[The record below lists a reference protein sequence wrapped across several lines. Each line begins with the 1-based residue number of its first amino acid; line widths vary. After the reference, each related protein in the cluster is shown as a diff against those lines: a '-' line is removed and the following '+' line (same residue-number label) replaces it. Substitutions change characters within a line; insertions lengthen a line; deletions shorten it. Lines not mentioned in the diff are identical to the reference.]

1 MTFHWKTIL
10 LACILLLAGFIFV
23 LTRSAEL
30 LSRNYVF
37 VLDQGR
43 DFVAITDIINGQKL
57 TLIGSEIGGGYAGI
71 NGIFQGPLHYYILS
85 FFSLLFQ
92 GDPYSGIVYMFLFSL
107 MAFALSFFVARV
119 LFKSNLVAAAVSLL
133 VAISPPLIS
142 QAKFSWNPHP
152 VSLVVALLFLFTY
165 KAYSKNKKYIFLSAL
180 TAALMYN
187 FQIAS
192 TVPTVLALLIY
203 FVFIVKLRKIK
214 ELAVLFGGLLLG
226 ILPFLLFEIRHNFLA
241 LNGFVRYIS
250 DPNKDSESGYYL
262 INNHLDRFVYNF
274 GDTFSNQT
282 IIPTWLFIGIFVA
295 VFIYLVI
302 REKRKELRSFMTFLL
317 LIIGSTIFILSFLR
331 NHVFMYY
338 LYQLNM
344 SYIFLFGYILY
355 AAYQQKKKVILYVFC
370 ALLGLLSVLSV
381 QRGFIDFNNDYYDY
395 GGEHKI
401 KGKMDAI
408 DYIYKDANGQEFGLF
423 IFTPGVFTYPYDYVI
438 SWYGA
443 KKYGYMPTQSKDQ
456 LFYLLIEEDK
466 HVPLASKGWMD
477 TIIKEGRVTETTTLK
492 SGLVVQ
498 KRYGE

>member
-107 MAFALSFFVARV
+107 MAFALSFYVARV
-119 LFKSNLVAAAVSLL
+119 LFKSNIIAAAVSLL

-241 LNGFVRYIS
+241 LNGFVRYM
-250 DPNKDSESGYYL
+250 N
-262 INNHLDRFVYNF
+262 
-274 GDTFSNQT
+274 
-282 IIPTWLFIGIFVA
+282 
-295 VFIYLVI
+295 
-302 REKRKELRSFMTFLL
+302 
-317 LIIGSTIFILSFLR
+317 
-331 NHVFMYY
+331 
-338 LYQLNM
+338 
-344 SYIFLFGYILY
+344 
-355 AAYQQKKKVILYVFC
+355 
-370 ALLGLLSVLSV
+370 
-381 QRGFIDFNNDYYDY
+381 
-395 GGEHKI
+395 
-401 KGKMDAI
+401 
-408 DYIYKDANGQEFGLF
+408 
-423 IFTPGVFTYPYDYVI
+423 
-438 SWYGA
+438 
-443 KKYGYMPTQSKDQ
+443 
-456 LFYLLIEEDK
+456 
-466 HVPLASKGWMD
+466 
-477 TIIKEGRVTETTTLK
+477 
-492 SGLVVQ
+492 
-498 KRYGE
+498 